1 MTQSD
6 AGPTALGLIDKLIR
20 CWNDWES
27 NEDYYLN
34 VLAPDIVRGAAQ
46 LVKQT
51 EEPIVRQLKD
61 MLSAEEW
68 SRLPELIA
76 GRRANRLDEIE
87 SDRKRLEE
95 RLRAER
101 EAEARRL
108 QEAEEERRRLAEQA
122 RLAAEREA
130 RKHALI
136 ERMLRGFEDDF
147 LSADGTWRADPDSA
161 LLALDEYEQ
170 LKIEFIQQWE
180 ERTLSPEHGLDP
192 QQAAAV
198 GAVGGDIEVV
208 ARAGSGKTHTLVT
221 RALFLQKH
229 CRVLPSALLLLAFN
243 KKAADEITGRLQKA
257 LEGDLPHVMTF
268 HALAHALVHPEE
280 ELVYDEDAH
289 ERRQSRLIQD
299 VIDDHLQSD
308 TYLPMIRKIMMSHF
322 LDDWETIEK
331 GGFHLPIPELV
342 KYRSALPRE
351 TLKGEY
357 VKSFGER
364 LIANTLFSNGVDYKY
379 ERNFRWNGVNYRPD
393 FTILLG
399 ERRGVVIEYFGR
411 KGDPDYD
418 EMSRQKRE
426 FWASRDGW
434 TLIEFTPTDI
444 TSRGEEAFK
453 QHLLDIVRDA
463 GVEHRPLSDEDI
475 WQLIERRAIDQF
487 TGAMRSFVG
496 RCRKRNLSL
505 EELEALITAHD
516 ALSEAEELFLTVG
529 VSVYAGY
536 LDRLAVNKQE
546 DFDGLMWRAIELLE
560 NGHGRFVRDRGRET
574 GDVKNLR
581 FVMVDE
587 FQDFSEMFFRL
598 TKGIRG
604 MNPVV
609 EFFCVG
615 DDWQAINGF
624 AGSELR
630 FFEDFEEYFS
640 ATRRMLID
648 TNYRSAVKIVE
659 AGNAAMRR
667 RGEPARPHRADPGS
681 VGAGRLDAF
690 TPTVS
695 ELARHDGDELTPA
708 LLRLVKHALDRGR
721 KVVML
726 SRRNAVPGYVKY
738 SEEVYRRLDG
748 LPRFEEHIRSFFPKE
763 DRTRITVSTAHKYK
777 GAEEET
783 VIILDAN
790 KGCYPLIHPNW
801 VFLRVFGDRVES
813 IEAEERRLFYV
824 ALTRAKDT
832 LYVLSE
838 QARLESPYLG
848 DVRAGMQLPSIDWS
862 RHAPVPSLD
871 GARLEVRVKFPYD
884 ADRNEQL
891 KALKYRWNGPG
902 GFWTR
907 SVMADGFDLD
917 ALCEQPW
924 AQAGVS
930 IEVYSESGELLEV
943 RQLGN
948 GAGRR

>member
-1 MTQSD
+1 MSD
-6 AGPTALGLIDKLIR
+6 DCHSTSDLIDELLGYWEDWDKYERHYLGLLSQVVAGKRVGSYDVR
-20 CWNDWES
+20 
-27 NEDYYLN
+27 N
-34 VLAPDIVRGAAQ
+34 VVRR
-46 LVKQT
+46 LR
-51 EEPIVRQLKD
+51 ER
-61 MLSAEEW
+61 LSPEEW
-68 SRLPELIA
+68 TKLPQYVADRRDGRAVIAEHDARLMEQQ
-76 GRRANRLDEIE
+76 E
-87 SDRKRLEE
+87 RKRDFI
-95 RLRAER
+95 RSVS
-101 EAEARRL
+101 
-108 QEAEEERRRLAEQA
+108 LA
-122 RLAAEREA
+122 L
-130 RKHALI
+130 
-136 ERMLRGFEDDF
+136 EDDF
-147 LSADGTWRADPDSA
+147 LGAVEFRRTDRDSA
-161 LLALDEYEQ
+161 LLTLEEYEQ
-170 LKIEFIQQWE
+170 LKIEFVQQWE
-180 ERTLSPEHGLDP
+180 GRTLDPEHGLDP
-192 QQAAAV
+192 QQASAV

-208 ARAGSGKTHTLVT
+208 ARAGSGKTHTLVA

-229 CRVLPSALLLLAFN
+229 CGVPPEALLLLAFN
-243 KKAADEITGRLQKA
+243 KKAADEIKGRLRKA

-289 ERRQSRLIQD
+289 EGRQSRLIQD
-299 VIDDHLQSD
+299 VIDDHLQSE
-308 TYLPMIRKIMMSHF
+308 TYLPMIRNIMMSHF

-331 GGFHLPIPELV
+331 GGFHLSIPELV
-342 KYRSALPRE
+342 RYREALPRE

-357 VKSFGER
+357 VKSFGEK

-379 ERNFRWNGVNYRPD
+379 ERSFRWSGVNYRPD

-399 ERRGVVIEYFGR
+399 ERRGAVIEYFGL

-418 EMSRQKRE
+418 EMSRDKRE

-434 TLIEFTPTDI
+434 TLLEFTPGDI

-453 QHLLDIVRDA
+453 QHLLDVLRDA
-463 GVEHRPLSDEDI
+463 GVEHRPLSDEEM
-475 WQLIERRAIDQF
+475 WQLIERRTIDHF

-505 EELEALITAHD
+505 DELEALINAHD
-516 ALSEAEELFLTVG
+516 TVSEAEELFLTVG
-529 VSVYAGY
+529 VSMYAGY
-536 LDRLAVNKQE
+536 LDRLTANKQE

-560 NGHGRFVRDRGRET
+560 SGHGRFVRDRGRET

-598 TKGIRG
+598 TQG
-604 MNPVV
+604 MRSTNPVV

-630 FFEDFEEYFS
+630 FFENFEEYFS
-640 ATRRMLID
+640 QTRRMLID

-659 AGNAAMRR
+659 TGNAAMRG
-667 RGEPARPHRADPGS
+667 RGEPAKPHRADPGS
-681 VGAGRLDAF
+681 VLAGRLDAF
-690 TPTVS
+690 TPSVS

-708 LLRLVKHALDRGR
+708 VLRLAKHALDRGR
-721 KVVML
+721 NVVML

-738 SEEVYRRLDG
+738 SGEPYRGPDG
-748 LPRFEEHIRSFFPKE
+748 LPRFEEHVRSFFPKE
-763 DRTRITVSTAHKYK
+763 DRKRITVSTAHKYK

-790 KGCYPLIHPNW
+790 RGCYPLIHPNW

-832 LYVLSE
+832 LYILSE
-838 QARLESPYLG
+838 QARFESPYLA
-848 DVRAGMQLPSIDWS
+848 DVRADMQLSSVDWS
-862 RHAPVPSLD
+862 QLAPVPSLD
-871 GARLEVRVKFPYD
+871 GARLEVRVKFSYD

-924 AQAGVS
+924 AQAGVD
-930 IEVYSESGELLEV
+930 IEVCSESGEVLEV
-943 RQLGN
+943 RRVAN
-948 GAGRR
+948 GVGRR